1 MTLDDEKIKKIQF
14 NFFSGFDSLIQKIQ
28 NFGLV
33 NENLHQNIPDFYL
46 KRYVSSNK
54 NYRIEI
60 FPSKDVSVKKNLDE
74 FVNDV
79 EYIFPNAT
87 GMPIVQQKAGLIVIQ
102 SFNIALTISIIF
114 LIIFI
119 YLIFKRFLYVLIS
132 VLSLLIAF
140 MFSVFIM
147 ILFNINLNFA
157 NMIALP
163 LLYSLGISFT
173 IYFIK
178 RFIQY
183 EGKIDSVISSN
194 TPKAIIFSAA
204 TTMGSFSTLAISS
217 HSGTSSMGLLLFI
230 CLLMTVLSAVFI
242 LPVLL
247 SSFKFLIK

>member
-1 MTLDDEKIKKIQF
+1 MKRASRSQADQVYVWGLFGAPRRSEGVLRGSGSAEKRVVRF
-14 NFFSGFDSLIQKIQ
+14 H
-28 NFGLV
+28 V
-33 NENLHQNIPDFYL
+33 
-46 KRYVSSNK
+46 
-54 NYRIEI
+54 
-60 FPSKDVSVKKNLDE
+60 
-74 FVNDV
+74 
-79 EYIFPNAT
+79 
-87 GMPIVQQKAGLIVIQ
+87 
-102 SFNIALTISIIF
+102 
-114 LIIFI
+114 
-119 YLIFKRFLYVLIS
+119 IFKRFLYVLIS
-132 VLSLLIAF
+132 LISLLIAF

-204 TTMGSFSTLAISS
+204 TTMVSISTLAISS